1 MGVAHTL
8 SRRFFWSE
16 NILWKEDIR
25 DRPVT
30 AVLSGR
36 DLIVDTE
43 TVGAYLANVD
53 TATPNEGEWKK
64 EEWKGSGLEML
75 WFGKLD
81 HGQVFNSKQHRKRLV
96 TILRMYCAET
106 MLNKA

>member
-8 SRRFFWSE
+8 SRRFFWGE

-43 TVGAYLANVD
+43 TVGAYLAD
-53 TATPNEGEWKK
+53 AETATLNEGEWKK
-64 EEWKGSGLEML
+64 KEWKGKGLEIL
-75 WFGKLD
+75 WFGELD
-81 HGQVFNSKQHRKRLV
+81 HGQVFNREKHRKTLV
-96 TILRMYCAET
+96 AILRIYCVKTVSNET
-106 MLNKA
+106 